1 MRGFRVESGVRTSP
15 AQLCLTGGNPLVW
28 VRGPIA
34 DIRLRAQCVGMDS
47 RTDTTGQQTLNFPS
61 WATVLETA
69 PLAPEVRA
77 THRRW
82 IIQFLRFCKTAH
94 APANVVMVR
103 QFLEQATGS
112 TDAIRE
118 ALRWLFRT
126 GKIHAGLG
134 GSAGAESGRT
144 DGRPAPSPLRAE
156 LPPAAAEDL
165 GSSPWERDLITAL
178 RRSHFLWRTEG
189 AYRSWAHRF
198 AKFVQPR
205 TPYSATSDDVS
216 SFLTQL
222 AVRQRASPSTQKQ
235 ALNALVF
242 FMQEGL
248 HRQLSPLDFKR
259 SHPRQRMPVV
269 LSREE
274 CARLFAALDGTA
286 RLMAE
291 LAYGAGLRLTE
302 LLRLRVQD
310 LDLARARV
318 LVRGGKG
325 DRDRVSVLATRL
337 QSPLAEHL
345 DRLRKLFAEDRAAHL
360 PGVWL
365 PEGLAL
371 KYPRAGEQWEWQ
383 WVFPSRE
390 ASIDPTTQLRR
401 RHHVADTTFQN
412 TIKRAAGR
420 AKIDKRVTPHVLRHS
435 FATHLLEGGADIRT
449 VQELLGHQSVET
461 TQIYT
466 HVMRKPGIGVN
477 SPLDAAM

>member
-1 MRGFRVESGVRTSP
+1 
-15 AQLCLTGGNPLVW
+15 
-28 VRGPIA
+28 
-34 DIRLRAQCVGMDS
+34 MDS
-47 RTDTTGQQTLNFPS
+47 LIDTSAQQALNFPG
-61 WATVLETA
+61 WATVLEAA

-77 THRRW
+77 NHRRW

-103 QFLEQATGS
+103 QFLERETGH

-118 ALRWLFRT
+118 ALRWLFLN
-126 GKIHAGLG
+126 GKTHAGF
-134 GSAGAESGRT
+134 AGRTAERTDRTAARSGR
-144 DGRPAPSPLRAE
+144 SPPRAE
-156 LPPAAAEDL
+156 LPPAAAGDL
-165 GSSPWERDLITAL
+165 GSFPWERDLITAL
-178 RRSHFLWRTEG
+178 RRNHFLWRTES

-198 AKFVQPR
+198 ANYVRPR

-242 FMQEGL
+242 FIQEGL
-248 HRQLSPLDFKR
+248 RRQLSPLDFKR

-274 CARLFAALDGTA
+274 CARLFAALEGTA

-337 QSPLAEHL
+337 QPPLAEHL
-345 DRLRKLFAEDRAAHL
+345 DRLRTLFAEDRAASL

-371 KYPRAGEQWEWQ
+371 KYPRAGEQGEWQ

-390 ASIDPTTQLRR
+390 TSIDPVTQVRR
-401 RHHVADTTFQN
+401 RHHLADTTFQN

-466 HVMRKPGIGVN
+466 HVMRKPGIGIN
-477 SPLDAAM
+477 SPLDCGT